1 MILIENFI
9 VKEEIDWNFYP
20 SISSFEYKDMPDE
33 IQSIVKYLN
42 EKFSLWYSDDLYQE
56 NPFSYGWKFNAEEN
70 EKDVKKIQDIIKH
83 TNSLM
88 LKGKSYDILGII
100 TNDSAYKLEA
110 AENFLGYFM
119 NSTKVV
125 EHNYSLIESLNRALY
140 LFHYLKKKDEIK
152 NWGIKIFNDIE
163 YKDAEQKFVICFYYI
178 KFIQRIE
185 QCLLKEFI
193 SNIITEVEK
202 STNISEH
209 HLESIEIIVN
219 YYKSIRDEKN
229 IEKWKCIYSDYCEE
243 LAKKTSPHGYGYLE
257 KAIKMLDD
265 ENHLEKVNEL
275 RFLIDE
281 QQRNMYDSMP
291 MQSIPLDEKIINSL
305 EEKRKEIV
313 DCFKKMP
320 NGILQLIWFLK
331 EFNALSIKEIEEEQ
345 KNKKN
350 SIIDLANHVVFAEDK
365 TILYESS
372 KATPAEKAEYETVTA
387 YQLHHSIKHGIL
399 CRPFLDNLKIDEEF
413 KSMLLDV
420 CSHNLFIPQ
429 NRTKIVCDLLLE
441 GLNRNVRKATF
452 DLISQ
457 FEYGLREYLR
467 IHKKQYPTI
476 KKGSE
481 KYNIDLN
488 NILVNKSKNEVFRK
502 HIVEILGDDLTQ
514 EIEFLSCRPL
524 GANLRNRNYHD
535 GYDDTNCYKI
545 EEMILFF
552 IIIKVYCLGYDDEI
566 NI

>member
-1 MILIENFI
+1 MILIESFI

-20 SISSFEYKDMPDE
+20 SLSSFEYKDMPDE

-56 NPFSYGWKFNAEEN
+56 NPFSYGWKFNAEEK
-70 EKDVKKIQDIIKH
+70 EKDIKKIQDIINH

-100 TNDSAYKLEA
+100 ANDSAYKLKA
-110 AENFLGYFM
+110 AENFLGYFI

-125 EHNYSLIESLNRALY
+125 EHNYSLIESLKRALY
-140 LFHYLKKKDEIK
+140 LFHHLKKRDEIK
-152 NWGIKIFNDIE
+152 KWGIKIFNEIE
-163 YKDAEQKFVICFYYI
+163 YKDAEQKFIICFYYI
-178 KFIQRIE
+178 KFIQRTE
-185 QCLLKEFI
+185 QGLLKDFI
-193 SNIITEVEK
+193 SNIIAEVEK
-202 STNISEH
+202 SNNVGEH
-209 HLESIEIIVN
+209 HLETIEIIVN
-219 YYKSIRDEKN
+219 HYKSVRDEKN

-243 LAKKTSPHGYGYLE
+243 LAKKTSPHGYSYLE

-265 ENHLEKVNEL
+265 GNHLEKVNEL
-275 RFLIDE
+275 RFLIEE

-291 MQSIPLDEKIINSL
+291 MRSIPLDEKIINSL
-305 EEKRKEIV
+305 EEKRKQIV
-313 DCFKKMP
+313 DCFKKIP

-345 KNKKN
+345 KNKKK
-350 SIIDLANHVVFAEDK
+350 SIVDLANHVVFSEDK

-372 KATPAEKAEYETVTA
+372 KATPAEKEEYETVTV

-413 KSMLLDV
+413 KSTLLDI
-420 CSHNLFIPQ
+420 CSHNLFIPK
-429 NRTKIVCDLLLE
+429 NRTKIVCDILLE
-441 GLNRNVRKATF
+441 GLNRNVRTATF

-467 IHKKQYPTI
+467 VYKKQYPTI

-481 KYNIDLN
+481 NYNIDLN
-488 NILVNKSKNEVFRK
+488 NMLVNKSKNEVFRK

-524 GANLRNRNYHD
+524 GPNLRNRNYHD
-535 GYDDTNCYKI
+535 GYDDTDCYKI

-552 IIIKVYCLGYDDEI
+552 MILKVYCLGYDDEI

>member
-20 SISSFEYKDMPDE
+20 SLSSFEYKDMPDE

-56 NPFSYGWKFNAEEN
+56 KPFSYGWKFNAEEK
-70 EKDVKKIQDIIKH
+70 EKDIKKIQDIINH

-100 TNDSAYKLEA
+100 TNDSAYKLKS
-110 AENFLGYFM
+110 AENFLGYFI

-125 EHNYSLIESLNRALY
+125 EHNYSLIESLKRALY
-140 LFHYLKKKDEIK
+140 LFHHLKKRDEIK
-152 NWGIKIFNDIE
+152 KWGIKIFNEIE

-178 KFIQRIE
+178 KFIQCTE
-185 QCLLKEFI
+185 QGLLKDFI
-193 SNIITEVEK
+193 SNIIAEVEK
-202 STNISEH
+202 STNVGEH
-209 HLESIEIIVN
+209 HLETIEIIVN
-219 YYKSIRDEKN
+219 HYKSVRDEKN

-243 LAKKTSPHGYGYLE
+243 LAKKTSPHGYSYLE

-265 ENHLEKVNEL
+265 GNHLEKVNEL

-291 MQSIPLDEKIINSL
+291 MQSIPLDKKIINSL

-313 DCFKKMP
+313 DCFKKIP

-331 EFNALSIKEIEEEQ
+331 EFNALSIKEIEKEQ
-345 KNKKN
+345 KNKKR
-350 SIIDLANHVVFAEDK
+350 SIVDLANHVVFAEDK

-372 KATPAEKAEYETVTA
+372 KATPAEKEEYETVTV

-413 KSMLLDV
+413 KSTLLDI
-420 CSHNLFIPQ
+420 CSHNLFIPK
-429 NRTKIVCDLLLE
+429 NRTKIVCDILLE

-467 IHKKQYPTI
+467 AYKKQYPTI

-481 KYNIDLN
+481 NYNIDLN
-488 NILVNKSKNEVFRK
+488 NMLVNKSKNEVFRK

-535 GYDDTNCYKI
+535 GYDDTDCYKI

-552 IIIKVYCLGYDDEI
+552 IILKVYCLGYDDEI
-566 NI
+566 NM